1 VRWLKEILLT
11 PSRLGVQ
18 WNKAC
23 REEGGEGKGG
33 GALNYRGT
41 PRRVRGEDVEQLED
55 GPLCRYEVTEDC
67 LLNFLRASPLPF
79 PAGGIEQ
86 LEDGPLCRYKVT
98 EDCLLN
104 FLRASPLPA
113 PYSAP
118 AMAAPSFGDMAE
130 RNIVDLPSA
139 GCRIE

>member
-1 VRWLKEILLT
+1 MYNGIKHVARKGEKGRGRGVELPSDA
-11 PSRLGVQ
+11 PSRP
-18 WNKAC
+18 
-23 REEGGEGKGG
+23 GG
-33 GALNYRGT
+33 R
-41 PRRVRGEDVEQLED
+41 
-55 GPLCRYEVTEDC
+55 
-67 LLNFLRASPLPF
+67 
-79 PAGGIEQ
+79 IEQ